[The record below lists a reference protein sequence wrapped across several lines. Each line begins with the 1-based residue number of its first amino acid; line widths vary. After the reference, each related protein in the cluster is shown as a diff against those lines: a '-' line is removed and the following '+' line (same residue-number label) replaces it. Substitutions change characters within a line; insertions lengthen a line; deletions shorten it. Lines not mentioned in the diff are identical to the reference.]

1 MMGHNTH
8 KRRATTQRPIA
19 LASALLMCVAARVAS
34 AEPPSPPAASEVAS
48 AAAPAAPARDPL
60 LAYAIGA
67 LGLSGIAVG
76 GTTGFLVLTQ
86 KATAED
92 HCSATLRVCDATGR
106 AASDLGRTLRDIS
119 TVAWIVGGLGV
130 GLSAYLLLSAPSQ
143 KSELAMVVVVD
154 GASPQAAL
162 VAHF

>member
-1 MMGHNTH
+1 MGHNTRN
-8 KRRATTQRPIA
+8 RRATNQGPIA
-19 LASALLMCVAARVAS
+19 VGLLLLLCAGARVAS
-34 AEPPSPPAASEVAS
+34 AEPPSHSAAPEAAS
-48 AAAPAAPARDPL
+48 AAAPARARDPL

-76 GTTGFLVLTQ
+76 GTTGFLALTQ
-86 KATAED
+86 KATTED

-106 AASDLGRTLRDIS
+106 AATNMGRTLRDIS
-119 TVAWIVGGLGV
+119 TVAWIVGGLGF

-143 KSELAMVVVVD
+143 KSEVAMVVVVD